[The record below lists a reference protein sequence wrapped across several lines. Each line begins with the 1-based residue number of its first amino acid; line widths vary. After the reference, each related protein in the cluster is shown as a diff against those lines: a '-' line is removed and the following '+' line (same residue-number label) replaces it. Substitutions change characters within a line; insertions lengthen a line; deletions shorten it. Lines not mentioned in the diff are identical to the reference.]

1 MSTPD
6 ILLLI
11 ASGVLS
17 GALNAVAGGGTF
29 FTFAALL
36 AVGLPPI
43 TANASSALALAVG
56 SLASAAAYRD
66 VISRIWR
73 TVVLLALASA
83 LGSLLGAALLVAL
96 DDVTFRG
103 LIPWLLLLAT
113 VIFAAGPSISKR
125 VATESHD
132 NPTTPGRRVAS
143 LMLQFLTSIYG
154 GFFGAGMGFLML
166 ASLGLTE
173 GQDYHR
179 LNAIKQVLAVVIQAV
194 AIVVF
199 IRGGVIAWS
208 PGLVVMGAAIA
219 GGYWGVAL
227 ARKVPTPITRGFVI
241 VTGAVL
247 TVYYFLAG

>member
-1 MSTPD
+1 MTILD
-6 ILLLI
+6 ILLLVG
-11 ASGVLS
+11 SGVLS

-43 TANASSALALAVG
+43 TANASSALALTIG

-66 VISRIWR
+66 VIGKIWR
-73 TVVLLALASA
+73 SVLLLAIASA
-83 LGSLLGAALLVAL
+83 LGALVGAALLVAL

-103 LIPWLLLLAT
+103 MIPWLLLVAT
-113 VIFAAGPSISKR
+113 VIFALGPSITRRIGS
-125 VATESHD
+125 ESHED
-132 NPTTPGRRVAS
+132 PTPGRRIAS
-143 LMLQFLTSIYG
+143 LVLQFLTAIYG

-179 LNAIKQVLAVVIQAV
+179 INAIRQVLAVVIQAA
-194 AIVVF
+194 AIVIF
-199 IRGGVIAWS
+199 IGGGVIAWG
-208 PGLVVMGAAIA
+208 PALIVMLAAIG
-219 GGYWGVAL
+219 GGYYGVGL
-227 ARKVPTPITRGFVI
+227 ARKVPGHVMRGFVI
-241 VTGAVL
+241 GTGAIL